1 MCTCDGGIFRADVF
15 RLQPV
20 ATDSKKTMHSVSTV
34 LVGDGCC
41 ASVSVHVPVC
51 AHACTCVCDLGSL
64 LVLVDGFGCV
74 CVWEIVV

>member
-15 RLQPV
+15 SSIACGCSVSTVKIPVPLANLYRLQPV

-41 ASVSVHVPVC
+41 ASVSVHMPV
-51 AHACTCVCDLGSL
+51 
-64 LVLVDGFGCV
+64 
-74 CVWEIVV
+74 